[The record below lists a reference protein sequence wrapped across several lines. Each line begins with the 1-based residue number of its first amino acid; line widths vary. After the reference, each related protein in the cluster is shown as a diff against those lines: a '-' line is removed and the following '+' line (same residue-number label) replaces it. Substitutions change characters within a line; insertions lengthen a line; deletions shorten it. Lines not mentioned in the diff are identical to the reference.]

1 MSDITQ
7 WVLIIIGLSIAPVLV
22 ALINYF
28 AKKKKIKAETEK
40 INLENKITKDITYEK
55 LQKGSKQEDIK
66 NKIEIL
72 KQIVILEE
80 EIKNKE
86 KITEGD
92 QKKLDSLEMIKKEFK
107 QSFTEV
113 GEVKPKLAEKEK
125 KMIRRKK

>member
-1 MSDITQ
+1 MNEVLQ
-7 WVLIIIGLSIAPVLV
+7 WALIIIGLSIAPVIV
-22 ALINYF
+22 TLINYY

-40 INLENKITKDITYEK
+40 INLE
-55 LQKGSKQEDIK
+55 

-86 KITEGD
+86 KITESD

-107 QSFTEV
+107 QSFTEK
-113 GEVKPKLAEKEK
+113 GEEKAKLTEKRENNEEKTKKSRVKSKN
-125 KMIRRKK
+125 IQ

>member
-1 MSDITQ
+1 MSEILQ

-28 AKKKKIKAETEK
+28 SKKKKIKAETEK

-55 LQKGSKQEDIK
+55 LQKGSKHEDIK

-80 EIKNKE
+80 EIKNKG
-86 KITEGD
+86 KITESD

-107 QSFTEV
+107 QSFVE
-113 GEVKPKLAEKEK
+113 EK
-125 KMIRRKK
+125 KVMNTKLEE